1 MFDKPKPQVDSIP
14 LAEIREGE
22 INVKILGSGRK
33 VLIVKQGPEVR
44 VFHEVC
50 PHMGADLS
58 EGIYCAHDRTL
69 HCPWHG
75 YVFSTED
82 GRFVSNP
89 NERFMALLRSPSP
102 HFKPEKTPRY
112 RLSPVPF
119 VVTDGRIVFG
129 KEVPG
134 AERPLMLVDNATNSD
149 GGAP

>member
-1 MFDKPKPQVDSIP
+1 IP
-14 LAEIREGE
+14 LAELREGE

-33 VLIVKQGPEVR
+33 VIIVKHGTEVR
-44 VFHEVC
+44 AFHEVC

-58 EGIYCAHDRTL
+58 EGVYCERDRTL

-82 GRFVSNP
+82 GRYLSNP

-119 VVTDGRIVFG
+119 VIADGRIVFG
-129 KEVPG
+129 KDLQNG
-134 AERPLMLVDNATNSD
+134 ERPLTLVGTAPNSE
-149 GGAP
+149 GGAA